1 MILTTHISS
10 SVQATFFPIETIT
23 NFMCSFFVIFCYWQ
37 FIQSNCGCFKGRI
50 SFISL
55 LELSYLL
62 MLQSALSANF
72 QHSVCVGPNFK
83 EAVVCNP
90 TTFQIS
96 RHQPAFLE
104 MIQDK
109 LNKSK
114 DGSRNPATL
123 KKDPF
128 AKAVNEKLKILLSC
142 LKALILN
149 VAKVLSPPLKLGN
162 HNF

>member
-37 FIQSNCGCFKGRI
+37 FIQSNCVCFKGRI

-83 EAVVCNP
+83 YAVVCNP

-109 LNKSK
+109 LNKSRSVIQEPCHIEERSFCK
-114 DGSRNPATL
+114 SST
-123 KKDPF
+123 
-128 AKAVNEKLKILLSC
+128 
-142 LKALILN
+142 
-149 VAKVLSPPLKLGN
+149 
-162 HNF
+162 